1 MIEDRNQRSS
11 ILYLPFSILDPLS
24 SILHSPSSIFRAR
37 FHLSLSVLRPIT
49 AQMNPTIQKRTMI
62 CGSFQ
67 PLSS

>member
-24 SILHSPSSIFRAR
+24 SILHSSISRAR